1 MRVCYVLTGG
11 SLRGIVAQTAALEVL
26 EACGLEFQDVCG
38 VVGTSAGSLS
48 GSFYASGMEPSEMA
62 KTFGSMTKAD
72 YIDPSWF
79 KIIGSILLMGRGMT
93 GIFEG
98 KRLLSWLKKN
108 LPVVNIENTPIPL
121 AINVTNISKEKP
133 EILTSGPIAESVR
146 ASTAIPFIFKPQR
159 IGNSYY
165 VDGGAVNN
173 IPIDEAVRL
182 HPEAD
187 AFIVITTIGVRE
199 TEDPEDHSWLN
210 KPFAPLYI
218 LGRALHAISRELY
231 KDNLNA
237 AGKKV
242 AILTVDPGPIDLQ
255 EVEKFGEA
263 YRKGLR
269 DALKKVPGILAE
281 IGYKQ

>member
-1 MRVCYVLTGG
+1 MKICYVLTGG

-26 EACGLEFQDVCG
+26 EACGVEFEDICG

-48 GSFYASGMEPSEMA
+48 GSFYASGVEPADMA
-62 KTFGSMTKAD
+62 KIFGSMTKGD
-72 YIDPSWF
+72 YLDPLWL

-98 KRLLSWLKKN
+98 KRLLKWLKNN
-108 LPVVNIENTPIPL
+108 LPIENIEDARLPL

-133 EILTSGPIAESVR
+133 EVLTSGPIAEAVR
-146 ASTAIPFIFKPQR
+146 ASTAIPFIFKPQK

-187 AFIVITTIGVRE
+187 AFIVITTFGVRE

-210 KPFAPLYI
+210 LPFAPLHI
-218 LGRALHAISRELY
+218 LSRALHAISRELY
-231 KDNLNA
+231 RDNLNS

-242 AILTVDPGPIDLQ
+242 VILTVDPGPIDLQ